1 MTSIIIIILSL
12 LLDGILTNYLPYLT
26 NDLSF
31 FTPSLTLISI
41 FLIYPF
47 YKKNKKKY
55 RITIFI
61 LGFLYDLFYTNLFFY
76 NAIIYL
82 LLGYLIEFIYK
93 NLEISF
99 LRNIL
104 YLVLLIILYE
114 SINALIILIFHFV
127 PMTLD
132 KLIYKISHTLLL
144 NIIYGEII
152 YLIIKI
158 IPKKYKKI
166 SINE

>member
-1 MTSIIIIILSL
+1 MIPIIIMILSL
-12 LLDGILTNYLPYLT
+12 LLDGILTNYLSYLP
-26 NDLSF
+26 NDLSL

-47 YKKNKKKY
+47 YRKNIKKY
-55 RITIFI
+55 LITIFI

-82 LLGYLIEFIYK
+82 LLGYLIGFIYK

-99 LRNIL
+99 IRNL
-104 YLVLLIILYE
+104 FYLPLIIILYE

-127 PMTLD
+127 PITLD

-144 NIIYGEII
+144 NIIYAEII
-152 YLIIKI
+152 YLLIKI